1 MGCTSCSPGGCGN
14 KGHCAT
20 GSCNKMNT
28 YDWITTMEL
37 DDPSEYNFIEVS
49 YKNGA
54 RKEIYRN
61 DSGPGHF
68 TTGDYVLAEAA
79 SGYEVGQISLMGELV
94 RLQMKKKG
102 VTEDRVL
109 YKVIRRANDR
119 DMEKLHEAR
128 LAEKDALVKARAIAR
143 TLELEMKIGDVEYQ
157 GDLRKATFFY
167 TANGRVDFRELVKI
181 YAKEFRVKIEMRQIG
196 SRQESARIGGIGS
209 CGRELCCS
217 TWLSDFRSVN
227 TSAARYQNIA
237 INQTKLSG
245 QCGRL
250 KCCLNYELDTYMDEI
265 QYFPNRA
272 DVLQTKKGRAN
283 LMKTDIFKGL
293 MFYMYEDISMKG
305 VFHPLDKERVKEIL
319 ALNAKGVMPE
329 DLSSYAVQQIEK
341 EKEIGFADVTGEIE
355 LPNSRRKKK
364 KPKGRRPEERSSGPN
379 NQGTKESV
387 QGPPREPRNDNR
399 ETPRG
404 DRPNRQGRDG
414 GNNRP
419 QKGPQPNNQTKE
431 VQNPSTESSKTG
443 AEGPDN
449 QGGSPDKANQN
460 KPNNQRNRNKNFR
473 KFKGGKNNQGPPKE
487 S

>member
-1 MGCTSCSPGGCGN
+1 MGCTSCSPEGCGD
-14 KGHCAT
+14 KGHCGT

-28 YDWITTMEL
+28 YDWITTL
-37 DDPSEYNFIEVS
+37 DLEDPSEYNFIEIS

-54 RKEIYRN
+54 RKDIYRN
-61 DSGPGHF
+61 ESGPGQF

-79 SGYEVGQISLMGELV
+79 SGYEVGKISLMGELV

-109 YKVIRRANDR
+109 FKVIRRANDR
-119 DMEKLHEAR
+119 DIEKLDEAR
-128 LAEKDALVKARAIAR
+128 SSEKEALVKARAIAR
-143 TLELEMKIGDVEYQ
+143 TLTLEMKIGDVEFQ

-167 TANGRVDFRELVKI
+167 TANGRIDFRELVKI

-250 KCCLNYELDTYMDEI
+250 KCCLNYELDTYMDAI
-265 QYFPNRA
+265 QYFPNHA
-272 DVLQTKKGRAN
+272 DVLHTKKGKAN

-293 MFYMYEDISMKG
+293 MFYMYDDFTMKG
-305 VFHPLDKERVKEIL
+305 VFHPMDKERVKEIL
-319 ALNAKGVMPE
+319 ALNAKGVLPD
-329 DLSSYAVQQIEK
+329 DLSAFSVQAIEK

-355 LPNSRRKKK
+355 LPSIRKKK
-364 KPKGRRPEERSSGPN
+364 KKAKGRRPDERPVQGASGNQPQEGRPERKPEDRQSGGQRRNERNEGNSRGPN
-379 NQGTKESV
+379 RNERNTNGGEARQDN
-387 QGPPREPRNDNR
+387 PPRRKPENL
-399 ETPRG
+399 
-404 DRPNRQGRDG
+404 DG
-414 GNNRP
+414 QQP
-419 QKGPQPNNQTKE
+419 QNTDGQAPPEGENKQPNPK
-431 VQNPSTESSKTG
+431 
-443 AEGPDN
+443 
-449 QGGSPDKANQN
+449 
-460 KPNNQRNRNKNFR
+460 NRNKNFR
-473 KFKGGKNNQGPPKE
+473 NFKGGNNKQGPPKE